1 MLHVDRQKEILALLF
16 DKGSVSVGELSKKY
30 GVRDETIRRDLKALA
45 KDWNI
50 EIIYGGAHVKEA
62 GATQGVKELALAAKR
77 GENHDAKQIIARKA
91 ASLIEDGDV
100 IGLNAGSTVEY
111 ILDYIG
117 EKSVSIVTL
126 TLTVAAKAM
135 QLPHAEVY
143 MPGGKARK
151 HSGVAMGPHSLDFIR
166 SFHIDKCFFGVSAF
180 SKQRGFMHPVL
191 EEVELNRAMLSV
203 SQKTYVVTDSSKI
216 NKTAFFS
223 LAAINEVDAFI
234 VDDDFPED
242 YREYLSQQKIEII

>member
-1 MLHVDRQKEILALLF
+1 MLYVDRQKKILATLF
-16 DKGSVSVGELSKKY
+16 DKGSVSVGDLSKKY

-50 EIIYGGAHVKEA
+50 EIIYGGAHIKET
-62 GATQGVKELALAAKR
+62 GVTQGVKELALVTKR
-77 GENHDAKQIIARKA
+77 GKNYDAKQIIAQKSA
-91 ASLIEDGDV
+91 ALIEDGDV

-126 TLTVAAKAM
+126 TLTVAAKALL
-135 QLPHAEVY
+135 LPNAEVY
-143 MPGGKARK
+143 MPGGKIRLR
-151 HSGVAMGPHSLDFIR
+151 SGVAIGPYSLDFIR
-166 SFHIDKCFFGVSAF
+166 SFHIDKCFLGVSAF

-191 EEVELNRAMLSV
+191 EEIELNRAMLSI

-216 NKTAFFS
+216 NKMAFFS
-223 LAAINEVDAFI
+223 MAAIDEVEAFI
-234 VDDDFPED
+234 IDDDFPDD
-242 YREYLSQQKIEII
+242 YREYLTQQKIEII